1 MGMSQITFAV
11 AGSLAPALSAFAH
24 AFTARTGHE
33 VQVHRGPAG
42 LLAEAIRN
50 GMPVDVFVSASP
62 DGPALLHREGLF
74 GPARTIAR
82 NRMVLV
88 VRPGL
93 DTSIGDPL
101 AFLEDPRWRIGM
113 STPGADPGGDYAATF
128 LDRLAATDPG
138 RWRGLRDR
146 CTSLYG
152 ASLPNRDA
160 APRSPALDALH
171 GNRADLLIA
180 YGTTAAQI
188 AGALPGT
195 RILPLPL
202 ELAPLTRIC
211 ACARQGSSAP
221 ARRFLDDLQGAEAG
235 GLLRSHGFLPP

>member
-1 MGMSQITFAV
+1 MSQITFAV
-11 AGSLAPALSAFAH
+11 AGSLAPALSAFAR

-62 DGPALLHREGLF
+62 NGPALLHREGLL

-82 NRMVLV
+82 NRLVLV

-93 DTSIGDPL
+93 DTAIGDPL
-101 AFLEDPRWRIGM
+101 AFLEDSRWRIGM
-113 STPGADPGGDYAATF
+113 STPGADPGGDYAVAF
-128 LDRLAATDPG
+128 LDRLAAMDPV

-152 ASLPNRDA
+152 ASLLDRDA
-160 APRSPALDALH
+160 TPRSPALDALH

-180 YGTTAAQI
+180 YGTTAGQT

-195 RILPLPL
+195 CILLLPL
-202 ELAPLTRIC
+202 ELAPLTQIC

-221 ARRFLDDLQGAEAG
+221 VRRFLDDLQGTKAG
-235 GLLRSHGFLPP
+235 GLLHGHGFLPA